1 MKKSS
6 TYIILF
12 LIFPLAFLLSCEKE
26 NTQDPCADIVVL
38 RVMINEKLKDTS
50 ETRYRFT
57 SSATFLENET
67 TPILKY
73 TGLEN
78 PSAAVIITDKEIN
91 KLPASSNNL
100 TLKVYK
106 NDSLI
111 VSQPYIVGKDSCHV
125 LLLEGPAKITIK

>member
-1 MKKSS
+1 MITSIS
-6 TYIILF
+6 RGVLF
-12 LIFPLAFLLSCEKE
+12 VLFPLVLYPSCEKE
-26 NTQDPCADIVVL
+26 IVQDPCADIKIL
-38 RVMINEKLKDTS
+38 RVILEDTVQN
-50 ETRYRFT
+50 RYRFT